1 MKKRICS
8 DENCSNLDGTLLVMI
23 HLLVVKYSTYGL
35 LSFREKY
42 GDQIKS
48 SFVQNLVHFTDTVVN
63 MFLSGWFSKYISFR
77 RKTVLLEK
85 PENFIKTIKNLKS
98 LRMSSKFYTE
108 NASIDITKN

>member
-1 MKKRICS
+1 MKDKICS
-8 DENCSNLDGTLLVMI
+8 DEQCSTLDGTLLVLI

-48 SFVQNLVHFTDTVVN
+48 SFLQNLVHFTDSVVN
-63 MFLSGWFSKYISFR
+63 MFLSGRVSKYKIVKKMS
-77 RKTVLLEK
+77 EK
-85 PENFIKTIKNLKS
+85 PENFIKLHKTHKS
-98 LRMSSKFYTE
+98 LRVSSKFYTE